1 MASPDLRDM
10 LGKLCIDFGDEARFN
25 CTKEW
30 EIKSVVGFCHDSG
43 EQKYKI
49 AWQDSLL
56 SKTDLMCSL
65 VNNKWP
71 LYRFARQITPEAP
84 GSQLRVAW
92 EETWEPANAI
102 FAAAELIHEYWLGV
116 YQSREPLPGP
126 LVHQHWFTL
135 HALSDKQACA
145 RYPLVTVLSACGHAK
160 MPLPRLW

>member
-135 HALSDKQACA
+135 HEQTRLNSK
-145 RYPLVTVLSACGHAK
+145 YP
-160 MPLPRLW
+160 